1 MIHSLPGGKRGQA
14 PVTLSFCCFSRC
26 QGYSQQEKAPRLP
39 QGTWVESRGSHP
51 LQRQGFGRR
60 TLGGDQGQGGTQQCH
75 IPSPGPAGPDSARVG
90 GSLLWR
96 EGVRAPS
103 RCQAV
108 GRLGG
113 ALGPLDDGR
122 ALLPPQQ
129 LVVLK
134 ETLVAGH
141 AVRAIGEGQE
151 TCGGEGS
158 AGSEEAG
165 AAPTGDGAPG
175 KKGRSGRCWKGPC
188 RCQHSPKP

>member
-14 PVTLSFCCFSRC
+14 PVTLSSAASAGARATASKRRHHGC
-26 QGYSQQEKAPRLP
+26 PRALGWRAEDP
-39 QGTWVESRGSHP
+39 TPSSGRGSA
-51 LQRQGFGRR
+51 GGRLEGTKGR
-60 TLGGDQGQGGTQQCH
+60 EAPSSATSLLQGQQGRTV
-75 IPSPGPAGPDSARVG
+75 PEYG
-90 GSLLWR
+90 GSLLWW